1 MTSHH
6 LPAGENHP
14 GGPEGYTSLFDG
26 TTLNGWYAVPRSY
39 GTQWPGGP
47 HVLETGSGFPA
58 DYQTHA
64 DAHPAKWTVEDGA
77 LVGRQDPPGSG
88 YGGYLVSEEAYGDF
102 ELVLE
107 AKPDWPAD
115 SGIMIRR
122 RPDSWEGIQVLLDH
136 RRSGSIGGYYGNG
149 IGAFHAVPFALTA
162 RKDAEG
168 NAVGLREDDP
178 ETSVEPFSSHK
189 RDLLTRGADVTDFL
203 SVWRWMDWNEFRI
216 RCVGLLPRVT
226 TWINGLLVAE
236 IDMSTLDAPHYD
248 PEAVAALLGPE
259 GHIAFE
265 VHDTDPRL
273 GRDRWGP
280 DAACRWRN
288 VRVRRL

>member
-1 MTSHH
+1 MTSYD
-6 LPAGENHP
+6 
-14 GGPEGYTSLFDG
+14 GYESLFDG
-26 TTLNGWYAVPRSY
+26 QTLNGWYAVPRTY

-47 HVLETGSGFPA
+47 HVLTPEDGFPA
-58 DYQTHA
+58 DYQVHA

-88 YGGYLVSEEAYGDF
+88 YGGYLVSEESFGDF

-107 AKPDWPAD
+107 ARPDWPAD

-122 RPDSWEGIQVLLDH
+122 RPHSWEGIQVLLDH

-162 RKDAEG
+162 EVDDRG
-168 NAVGLREDDP
+168 NAIGLREDDP
-178 ETSVEPFSSHK
+178 ETSVEPFSPEK
-189 RDLLTRGADVTDFL
+189 RALLIRSAEVEEFL
-203 SVWRWMDWNEFRI
+203 DVWRWNDWNEFRI
-216 RCVGLLPRVT
+216 RCVGARPTVT

-236 IDMSTLDAPHYD
+236 IDMATLDAPHYD
-248 PEAVAALLGPE
+248 ADAVHDLLGSE
-259 GHIAFE
+259 GHLALE

-273 GRDRWGP
+273 GLDRWGAN
-280 DAACRWRN
+280 AACRWRN
-288 VRVRRL
+288 LRIKRL